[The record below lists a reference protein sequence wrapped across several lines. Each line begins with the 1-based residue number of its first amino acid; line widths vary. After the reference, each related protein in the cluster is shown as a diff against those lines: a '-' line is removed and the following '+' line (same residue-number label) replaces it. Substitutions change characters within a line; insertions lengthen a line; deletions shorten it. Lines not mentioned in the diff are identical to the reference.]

1 MPDWSAYVR
10 GRLPR
15 LHVPPERESEI
26 VAELALQLDQT
37 YTETLAGGASEADAL
52 RRAEAQFADWHTL
65 SRDIEAAEA
74 RIAMRLEPSH
84 GGALAGWWQ
93 SSAPRGPLPSLALAA
108 FAALA
113 SYIPASK
120 AARIDPLAAL
130 RRE

>member
-10 GRLPR
+10 GRLAR

-37 YTETLAGGASEADAL
+37 YTGTLAGGASEADAL

-74 RIAMRLEPSH
+74 RIAMRLEPSP

-93 SSAPRGPLPSLALAA
+93 DLRHAVRFLRSPSRRSPRWPATSRRARPR
-108 FAALA
+108 A
-113 SYIPASK
+113 ST
-120 AARIDPLAAL
+120 R
-130 RRE
+130 